1 MSYEKSK
8 QARITKIS
16 ANSEYYKYR
25 NLLISKSV
33 RLVEKSKTGFWYCEF
48 IFDED
53 RRALNEAA
61 GWSNNKNLYL
71 LDNVQFKN
79 IKQ

>member
-1 MSYEKSK
+1 MSCEKSK

-33 RLVEKSKTGFWYCEF
+33 RLIEKAKIGYWYCEF

-61 GWSNNKNLYL
+61 GWSNNKNVYL

>member
-1 MSYEKSK
+1 MSCEKSK

-33 RLVEKSKTGFWYCEF
+33 RLIEKSKIGYWYCEF

-61 GWSNNKNLYL
+61 GWSNNKTYICLTMYNL
-71 LDNVQFKN
+71 KP
-79 IKQ
+79 

>member
-1 MSYEKSK
+1 MSCEKSK

-33 RLVEKSKTGFWYCEF
+33 RLIAKSKIGYWYCEF

-61 GWSNNKNLYL
+61 GWSNNKNVYL

>member
-1 MSYEKSK
+1 MSCEKSK
-8 QARITKIS
+8 IG
-16 ANSEYYKYR
+16 Y
-25 NLLISKSV
+25 
-33 RLVEKSKTGFWYCEF
+33 WYCEF

-61 GWSNNKNLYL
+61 GWSNNKNVYL